1 MIRKYVTF
9 FTLFVA
15 VFFCI
20 SSVHAQMTDLEG
32 GKWLLGVTLKL
43 ERMRDATISDIR
55 RYEGEIRKCNTTIG
69 KCENIIRLARQ
80 KGNAEAERI
89 AGRALA
95 KARQAKLKNEELKK
109 SAELRKKRVE
119 VVLADVK
126 TGGKYPEAKTEQVE
140 FENMNADWMEKQKR
154 LIALRESNPYIPAI
168 YKSLKT
174 KVPPPLPPTK
184 YDDLQPGDVLL
195 ISPEDTS
202 FWDKFGE
209 SSFWINVGDKVSSIS
224 KSPASHTVLY
234 LKEVNGKKL
243 FLDHTP
249 GRGSHVI
256 SEAEFLRTYGQRDAL
271 VASARVAVAQPVKEA
286 ETAKIWE
293 AAKKLVKREA
303 NIIEGHSK
311 EGNII
316 DQTGYGLL
324 GNDNMVCSEAS
335 RWVLVKSGREI
346 PETDSPAKRLLG
358 IHYGPANFFSDE
370 YNFIITPLWAPTE
383 EK

>member
-1 MIRKYVTF
+1 M
-9 FTLFVA
+9 
-15 VFFCI
+15 
-20 SSVHAQMTDLEG
+20 
-32 GKWLLGVTLKL
+32 
-43 ERMRDATISDIR
+43 
-55 RYEGEIRKCNTTIG
+55 
-69 KCENIIRLARQ
+69 
-80 KGNAEAERI
+80 
-89 AGRALA
+89 A
-95 KARQAKLKNEELKK
+95 KARQAKLKNEKLRN
-109 SAELRKKRVE
+109 SAELRKNRVE
-119 VVLADVK
+119 DVLADVK
-126 TGGKYPEAKTEQVE
+126 TGGKDPEAKAEQVW

-174 KVPPPLPPTK
+174 KAPPPLPPTK
-184 YDDLQPGDVLL
+184 YDELQSGDVLL
-195 ISPEDTS
+195 ISPDDKTS
-202 FWDKFGE
+202 FWTKIGDRL
-209 SSFWINVGDKVSSIS
+209 SSAEW

-234 LKEVNGKKL
+234 LREVNGKKL
-243 FLDHTP
+243 FLDHTA
-249 GRGSHVI
+249 GKGSHVI

-293 AAKKLVKREA
+293 FTKKLAKKEG
-303 NIIEGHSK
+303 NILAKKG
-311 EGNII
+311 GNII
-316 DQTGYGLL
+316 DQTGYGLY